1 MATVF
6 EAPPPTE
13 MLVRWMREERAGLK
27 LSDIQ
32 AQALAELH
40 GESLWN
46 EENVVR
52 GNVSYSSTALDDI
65 RAMVAIIASEAV
77 DHLVEKKSVPD
88 RDAHKRLAIHKYI
101 TWWMEPSFIWGGGA
115 PPLVEAAEVPAG
127 PAYSRATAAAP
138 VLSEPASAEPAP
150 SKTALEDMRQQ
161 GASRVSQ
168 LVTLSVSAQVGQK
181 VEQPEVMG
189 AVYGGAV
196 STAAIIKRMNKN
208 SKGAKTLD
216 DLLREAMLTGSLSD
230 VNRHIRKT
238 ISRFLDDSNDR
249 LFVDAGGNL
258 GQLWSRAQELNTA
271 TETRVAIK
279 FMQLSLEEYS
289 CRGIPRLDD
298 WSIIHDAER
307 YGYATMPVKEP
318 QRGGGGSSQS
328 PAQSDEKFTEMLK
341 VLKGVADQQ
350 KAMEQAHEDSM
361 AKTMKEIGD
370 LRSRIGRNGDRER
383 GDRERGDRER
393 GERGDRDDKDRK
405 KDATCTWCKKKG
417 HFVASCPDMLKA
429 LKQRDEAEE

>member
-1 MATVF
+1 
-6 EAPPPTE
+6 
-13 MLVRWMREERAGLK
+13 
-27 LSDIQ
+27 
-32 AQALAELH
+32 
-40 GESLWN
+40 
-46 EENVVR
+46 
-52 GNVSYSSTALDDI
+52 
-65 RAMVAIIASEAV
+65 
-77 DHLVEKKSVPD
+77 
-88 RDAHKRLAIHKYI
+88 
-101 TWWMEPSFIWGGGA
+101 
-115 PPLVEAAEVPAG
+115 LVEAAEVPAG
-127 PAYSRATAAAP
+127 PAYSRATAAAT